1 MISYTWA
8 AVKPAWQV
16 PALGQALPR
25 RGNWLLRT
33 LARRTLR
40 CWGWRFEGSLPNVSK
55 AVIIIAPH
63 TSNWDFVLGLLALFA
78 VGVRVSWFGKHTLFK
93 APFKGLL
100 RRLGGIPIDRSS
112 ASGAVEQ
119 MVTLFRDSEAR
130 LVGLS
135 PEGTRKPVPRWH
147 TGFWHIAAGAG
158 CPIVPIA
165 FDWGLQVIRF
175 GEPLQPSGDLEAD
188 LEVLRRFFS
197 GVWGKHRVAPPA
209 GVGAG

>member
-1 MISYTWA
+1 MKPTWRVPTLGE
-8 AVKPAWQV
+8 AV
-16 PALGQALPR
+16 PR
-25 RGNWLLRT
+25 RGSWLSCLLAGGALR
-33 LARRTLR
+33 AA
-40 CWGWRFEGSLPNVSK
+40 GWRFEGNLPNVSK
-55 AVIIIAPH
+55 AVAIVAPH
-63 TSNWDFVLGLLALFA
+63 TSNWDFVIGLLGLFA

-100 RRLGGIPIDRSS
+100 RWLGGIPIDRRS

-119 MVTLFRDSEAR
+119 MVARFNTSEAL

-165 FDWGLQVIRF
+165 FDWGPRVIRF
-175 GEPLQPSGDLEAD
+175 GDPLQPTGDLDAD
-188 LEVLRRFFS
+188 LATLRGFF
-197 GVWGKHRVAPPA
+197 A
-209 GVGAG
+209 GVTGKKEKLPAAGTDAC